1 MSTNDNKHANVYDVI
16 IIGAGL
22 SGLSS
27 AFYLKEKCDK
37 LKILIVEGKD
47 RCGGRTQT
55 VELNTN
61 RKGKKAKWDAGG
73 QWVTD
78 SQKNVTRL
86 LEKLKIPTY
95 PQHTN
100 GKKILEIN
108 EKISTYKKSI
118 PNISLLSL
126 LDLNW
131 LLTKFDMG
139 AKRLNTIYP
148 FENIHLATHLDSINL
163 EQYMFSNSL
172 SSTAQSI
179 AEGAIKTIY
188 GFESNQLNALFA
200 LMYGKSAGG
209 FDRLALADK
218 DCAQEKRI
226 KGGAQQI
233 SEQMLDYVLES
244 KDNQVLFNS
253 ALIEVHQNESNS
265 DELASITIKNCLTEV
280 KDEFYAKRIISSI
293 PLNQYCYVKFLPELP
308 SYKTSLFNQCKF
320 GNYTKFIITYEKSF
334 WREKGYSGEVL
345 SDGSVL
351 TVNEE
356 KFNQIYQAQASNL
369 TFNKQMP
376 SIGPI
381 TCMFDA
387 TTNNDEPALIGFM
400 ACRSAIEWAD
410 QSAQIRR
417 DEIIEC
423 LVRYFGE
430 EAREYVDFFEKNWNQ
445 EPFTG
450 GIFRRAFLLNYL
462 FFVMLIY

>member
-1 MSTNDNKHANVYDVI
+1 MSTNEKKSKNVYDVI
-16 IIGAGL
+16 IVGAGL

-27 AFYLKEKCDK
+27 AYYLKEKCNE
-37 LKILIVEGKD
+37 LKILIVEGKE

-55 VELNTN
+55 IDLKTT

-78 SQKNVTRL
+78 SQKNVTRM
-86 LEKLKIPTY
+86 LEKLHIQTY
-95 PQHTN
+95 KQHTN
-100 GKKILEIN
+100 GKKILEIDQ
-108 EKISTYKKSI
+108 KVSTYDKSI
-118 PNISLLSL
+118 PNISWLSL

-148 FENIHLATHLDSINL
+148 FENIHLATHMDSINL

-172 SSTAQSI
+172 SHTAQSI
-179 AEGAIKTIY
+179 AECAIKTIY

-209 FDRLALADK
+209 FNRLALADK

-233 SEQMLDYVLES
+233 SEKMLDYVLEN
-244 KDNQVLFNS
+244 KENKVLFNS
-253 ALIEVHQNESNS
+253 ALIEVHQSESNTE
-265 DELASITIKNCLTEV
+265 ELASIIIKNTL
-280 KDEFYAKRIISSI
+280 DETKEKFYAKRIISSI
-293 PLNQYCYVKFLPELP
+293 PLNQYRNVKFMPELP
-308 SYKTSLFNQCKF
+308 TYKTSLFDQCKF
-320 GNYTKFIITYEKSF
+320 GNYIKFIITYEKPF
-334 WREKGYSGEVL
+334 WRDKGFSGEVV

-351 TVNEE
+351 TLNEE
-356 KFNQIYQAQASNL
+356 KFNQVYQDQVSNL
-369 TFNKQMP
+369 AFNKLMP
-376 SIGPI
+376 TIGPI

-387 TTNNDEPALIGFM
+387 TTNDEEPALIGFI
-400 ACRSAIEWAD
+400 ACRSAIEWSD
-410 QSAQIRR
+410 LSAQMLR

-430 EAREYVDFFEKNWNQ
+430 EARDYVDFFEKNWNQ

-450 GIFRRAFLLNYL
+450 GNLTQTL
-462 FFVMLIY
+462 F